1 MGSIR
6 VYVMDNETHASTA
19 MNRPYPRDEEKDTV
33 APVSSVTETPTPS
46 PLLQGGINS
55 TCLSVGQKPRE
66 QGRKEKASGNSQC
79 LLFKL
84 TDKSPGHT

>member
-1 MGSIR
+1 
-6 VYVMDNETHASTA
+6 MD
-19 MNRPYPRDEEKDTV
+19 RPYPRDEQKDTV
-33 APVSSVTETPTPS
+33 ASVSSVMETPTPS

-55 TCLSVGQKPRE
+55 TCLSVGRNLKSKAE
-66 QGRKEKASGNSQC
+66 RKRSLEIPTQC